1 MFVVSQGRY
10 NLRDSRISL
19 RSIFDRAWM
28 NGDPRLWNMVLA
40 VDIMNACAM
49 DNFKTRDK
57 T

>member
-28 NGDPRLWNMVLA
+28 NADPRLWNMVLA